1 MHLSVNSEI
10 NNISNIEFSMFYGNL
25 NKDNSGVVNS
35 WGTTNEDFFGI
46 ILNFDFNINSKIDI
60 GFNMTSLS
68 ESLSYRGK
76 ILDKNILGIDF
87 KYRF

>member
-1 MHLSVNSEI
+1 MCKAI
-10 NNISNIEFSMFYGNL
+10 NFTYS
-25 NKDNSGVVNS
+25 
-35 WGTTNEDFFGI
+35 TNEDFFGV
-46 ILNFDFNINSKIDI
+46 ILNFDFKINSKIDI